1 MNKTIIFLLVLFA
14 CAQEETIQ
22 IGIIAPLT
30 GPAADLG
37 ALYVEGAQVAVD
49 DLNAKNFLDKPIT
62 LVIEDT
68 GSDAKNAVTA
78 MHKLTQVDDV
88 NFIMTIMSTHGLAL
102 KPLANQYGVLLFG
115 DVAHPNMTGDSLMV
129 FRHSNIAEDE
139 AKLIVSKARE
149 LNGTVGMLYSNE
161 DFGQVFNR
169 VARNELDKQTSVSS
183 EAYDLKGTDF
193 RSEIEKVADKDTVIV
208 VGVGPA
214 FNQILKQLNELGYK
228 GNIITNLGFVISN
241 SAQLGTAVDG
251 IYYTD
256 YSYTSLE
263 NWSEFVSKF
272 KARFEKEPRAL
283 HSISYGTVE
292 LIAHGIKNSD
302 ETPKNV
308 ALFLHGR
315 IIEGTFEKMQVTEKG
330 DVSLPLVMNQY

>member
-139 AKLIVSKARE
+139 AKLIV
-149 LNGTVGMLYSNE
+149 
-161 DFGQVFNR
+161 
-169 VARNELDKQTSVSS
+169 
-183 EAYDLKGTDF
+183 
-193 RSEIEKVADKDTVIV
+193 
-208 VGVGPA
+208 
-214 FNQILKQLNELGYK
+214 
-228 GNIITNLGFVISN
+228 
-241 SAQLGTAVDG
+241 
-251 IYYTD
+251 
-256 YSYTSLE
+256 
-263 NWSEFVSKF
+263 
-272 KARFEKEPRAL
+272 
-283 HSISYGTVE
+283 
-292 LIAHGIKNSD
+292 
-302 ETPKNV
+302 
-308 ALFLHGR
+308 
-315 IIEGTFEKMQVTEKG
+315 
-330 DVSLPLVMNQY
+330 